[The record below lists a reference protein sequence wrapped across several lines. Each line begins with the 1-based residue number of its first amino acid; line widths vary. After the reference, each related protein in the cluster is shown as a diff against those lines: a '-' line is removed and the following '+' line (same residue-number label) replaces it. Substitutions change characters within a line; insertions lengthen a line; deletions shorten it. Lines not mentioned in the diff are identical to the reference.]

1 MKKLFLLS
9 LAVLF
14 LLAACFH
21 AKTLAPAPAPA
32 PSPTPIPVV
41 APTTAPIPT
50 PPPLPPPPKVKKV
63 EAQVLSL
70 DAGNIY
76 FNPKNFTVKVNQPVT
91 VNFTN
96 KGSHTFT
103 IDELGVNARLQDA
116 SGSFTFTPT
125 KTGSFTYYCSVPGHR
140 QAGQFGTLTV
150 TE

>member
-1 MKKLFLLS
+1 MFG
-9 LAVLF
+9 
-14 LLAACFH
+14 LAACFH
-21 AKTLAPAPAPA
+21 SGTPPEAVQAPAPAPA
-32 PSPTPIPVV
+32 H
-41 APTTAPIPT
+41 AA
-50 PPPLPPPPKVKKV
+50 KVKTV
-63 EAQVLSL
+63 ILTL

-76 FNPKNFTVKVNQPVT
+76 FKPKSFTVKANQPVT

-103 IDELGVNARLQDA
+103 IDELGVHVKLQEA

-125 KTGSFTYYCSVPGHR
+125 KTGSFTFYCSVPGHR